1 MFVCLLML
9 TLISPT
15 PLQKLLARLT
25 WMSLFWSASTWRG
38 ARLTTGLRR
47 ASASPPPPELAR
59 LAGPESWSWRST
71 TVEETGLRRRWCQ
84 GSVPRSSVSG
94 RPRQDMTPQR
104 GIVCVN
110 VWLPANNVVVKDRLM
125 MMAGNRY
132 RPLLPLFLPFSQL
145 HIMVV
150 FKVSYYIHFL
160 FHSTDH
166 FTFGIGRLLLNASS
180 RIHSCKLLPK
190 QYLKTNG
197 N

>member
-1 MFVCLLML
+1 MSDQLIDQQTDMRVHKEVILPTNKSTFASSQHKNFQESLYVMFVCLLML

-71 TVEETGLRRRWCQ
+71 TVEEEETGLRRRWCQ

-104 GIVCVN
+104 GIVCVC
-110 VWLPANNVVVKDRLM
+110 VCGCQP
-125 MMAGNRY
+125 
-132 RPLLPLFLPFSQL
+132 
-145 HIMVV
+145 
-150 FKVSYYIHFL
+150 
-160 FHSTDH
+160 T
-166 FTFGIGRLLLNASS
+166 TSS
-180 RIHSCKLLPK
+180 R
-190 QYLKTNG
+190 TD
-197 N
+197 